1 MMRFDLPYAAA
12 IADLAEGPRAM
23 TNLVDVEH
31 ADLRVGMAVEMAF
44 QKIAHDVTV
53 RVLRPAK

>member
-1 MMRFDLPYAAA
+1 MRFDLPYAAA
-12 IADLAEGPRAM
+12 IVDLAEGSRTM

-31 ADLRVGMAVEMAF
+31 AGLHVGMAVEVVF
-44 QKIAHDVTV
+44 QKIADDVAI

>member
-1 MMRFDLPYAAA
+1 MRFDLPYAAA
-12 IADLAEGPRAM
+12 IVDLAEGPRMM

-31 ADLRVGMAVEMAF
+31 ADLHAGMAVEVAF
-44 QKIAHDVTV
+44 QKIADDVTI

>member
-1 MMRFDLPYAAA
+1 MRFDLPCAAA
-12 IADLAEGPRAM
+12 IADLAEGPRTM

-31 ADLRVGMAVEMAF
+31 ADLQVGMAVEVAF
-44 QKIAHDVTV
+44 QKIADDVTV